1 MTATIYGAI
10 RPMLPPTRRDG
21 LGMRIVMKLAVA
33 IAASTLILLGL
44 GWRAPTDPSPQ
55 NSRFVSAEWVANEPW
70 SCRDYEDVSSVSCA
84 LADRE
89 VCDAHCTSPWCASL
103 CGDACADGRGAMCAY
118 ERLSDLATT
127 CAAVEA
133 TMVKNGTTVARELRA
148 AGDLDECRPTADV
161 DDARRCDH
169 HAWCGH
175 CRGSLS
181 CEAVVP
187 KARSPLRTESGDC
200 AAASL
205 GRVVSICD
213 EAGLLSA
220 RVKGTATRPTSL
232 RKVYYINCDAARDR
246 RDVQE
251 TQLAAW
257 GIPYERFA
265 CVTAETLDDA
275 LRLVPGRSLRAFDH
289 NVDDATR
296 ARTVGTWLSHY
307 ALFEKIARD
316 DVDGSCLVLED
327 DAVLDPR
334 FTLADID
341 RAIGSLPPDW
351 AYASLNVHESYCLED
366 RVNEDWFLKKTSSL
380 DASLYDTERI
390 LAGSCTL
397 SQKDTEWR
405 DRRILYLS
413 AAAQLLR
420 PSTAYRVTAW
430 LDSLPIYHVDALLR
444 TTNASAFP
452 SFQFRD
458 NLFFTATNLSET
470 RRAVSPDASFSQRRR
485 RRRH

>member
-1 MTATIYGAI
+1 MSYGT
-10 RPMLPPTRRDG
+10 LPPTTRRRDG

-33 IAASTLILLGL
+33 VAASTLVVLGL
-44 GWRAPTDPSPQ
+44 GSKTSSRDPPKQ
-55 NSRFVSAEWVANEPW
+55 HPRFVGAEWVANEPW
-70 SCRDYEDVSSVSCA
+70 SCRDYY
-84 LADRE
+84 E
-89 VCDAHCTSPWCASL
+89 VTEACTDTKLCDAHCTSPWCASL
-103 CGDACADGRGAMCAY
+103 CGDACAKGRGAVCAY

-133 TMVKNGTTVARELRA
+133 TMVKNGTTVARELSR
-148 AGDLDECRPTADV
+148 GDLDKCWPEV
-161 DDARRCDH
+161 DDARRACEH
-169 HAWCGH
+169 HAWCAY

-181 CEAVVP
+181 CETVVP
-187 KARSPLRTESGDC
+187 KALSPLRVESGGC

-220 RVKGTATRPTSL
+220 RVKGTPRSTSL
-232 RKVYYINCDAARDR
+232 RKVYYINCDTADDR
-246 RDVQE
+246 RDLQE

-265 CVTAETLDDA
+265 CVTADTLDDA

-307 ALFEKIARD
+307 ALFERIARER
-316 DVDGSCLVLED
+316 DGSYLVLED
-327 DAVLDPR
+327 DAILDPR

-380 DASLYDTERI
+380 DASLYDNERI
-390 LAGSCTL
+390 LAGNCTL

-405 DRRILYLS
+405 DKRILYLS

-420 PSTAYRVTAW
+420 PSTASRVTAW

-470 RRAVSPDASFSQRRR
+470 RRADSAFSQRR
-485 RRRH
+485 H